1 MRMSMSKK
9 DYIVIAEILSKY
21 IQLER
26 NNLNVT
32 ALSIAEDLADYF
44 SSENPNFDFDKW
56 WKACGEGSS
65 YAH

>member
-1 MRMSMSKK
+1 MSKK
-9 DYIVIAEILSKY
+9 DYIAIAEILSNY

-26 NNLNVT
+26 NNLDSVT

-56 WKACGEGSS
+56 YAACDEGNKN
-65 YAH
+65 AH